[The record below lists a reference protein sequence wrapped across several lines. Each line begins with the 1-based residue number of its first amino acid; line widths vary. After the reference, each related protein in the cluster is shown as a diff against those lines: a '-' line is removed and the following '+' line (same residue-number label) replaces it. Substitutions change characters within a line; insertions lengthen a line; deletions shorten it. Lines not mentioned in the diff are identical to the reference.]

1 MKRTRRE
8 FITSLGGAVA
18 FSAFPNLL
26 LPSESRRQKPYNFL
40 FVLTDDLGYG
50 DLQCYGHPH
59 IRTPYLDLLA
69 KEGLRLTHCYSP
81 SPLCSP
87 ARAGF
92 LTGRTPYRTG
102 IKSWIPEG
110 TEVFLRRP
118 ERTLATIL
126 KENGYETFLG
136 GKWHLCGKFNSPEHP
151 QPDDHGFDHWLAT
164 PNFTRPT
171 HRNPTNF
178 VRNGEALGEIEGY
191 AAQIVVDEAVQ
202 WLEGRTSNQPFFQ
215 YVCLH
220 EPHSEIASPRRF
232 ERIYQDLTEG
242 AADPSTLTDR
252 GPGEYYANVTHLD
265 YQVGRLLKAIDRM
278 GMRRDTFVFFT
289 SDNGPVTE
297 NWRHWW
303 EVNMYG
309 STGGLHGRKADL
321 YEGGIRVPGIM
332 RLPGRIEAGSVS
344 DTPVHGCDLSPT
356 VCGLTGAS
364 VPADRPIDGDDMSP
378 VFQGRRIDRKQPLY
392 WQFTTFDT
400 HHFGDSPFLGQ
411 YAVRDG
417 DWKLIADESMENF
430 ELFNLRNDPAESRNV
445 AESERGQLQRLRD
458 KMDAINESVR
468 SDPLAS

>member
-1 MKRTRRE
+1 M
-8 FITSLGGAVA
+8 
-18 FSAFPNLL
+18 
-26 LPSESRRQKPYNFL
+26 
-40 FVLTDDLGYG
+40 
-50 DLQCYGHPH
+50 
-59 IRTPYLDLLA
+59 
-69 KEGLRLTHCYSP
+69 
-81 SPLCSP
+81 
-87 ARAGF
+87 
-92 LTGRTPYRTG
+92 
-102 IKSWIPEG
+102 
-110 TEVFLRRP
+110 
-118 ERTLATIL
+118 
-126 KENGYETFLG
+126 
-136 GKWHLCGKFNSPEHP
+136 
-151 QPDDHGFDHWLAT
+151 AT
-164 PNFTRPT
+164 PNFTSPT

-178 VRNGEALGEIEGY
+178 VRNGEALGEIDGY

-202 WLEGRTSNQPFFQ
+202 WLEGRSSNQPFFQ

-232 ERIYQDLTEG
+232 EKIYRDFTEG

-278 GMRRDTFVFFT
+278 GMRQDTFVFFT

-321 YEGGIRVPGIM
+321 YEGGTRVPGIM
-332 RLPGRIEAGSVS
+332 RLPGRIEAGSIS
-344 DTPVHGCDLSPT
+344 DTPVHGCDLLPT
-356 VCGLTGAS
+356 VCSLTGAS

-417 DWKLIADESMENF
+417 DWKLIADEGLENF
-430 ELFNLRNDPAESRNV
+430 ELFNLRDDPAESRNV

-468 SDPLAS
+468 NDPLAS